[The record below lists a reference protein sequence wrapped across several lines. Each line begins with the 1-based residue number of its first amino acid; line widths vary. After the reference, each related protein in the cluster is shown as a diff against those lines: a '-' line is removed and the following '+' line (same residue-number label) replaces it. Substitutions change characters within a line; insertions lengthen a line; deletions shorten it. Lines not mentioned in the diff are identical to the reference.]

1 VAGGETGYQA
11 IAVSVSRPQ
20 ILERVPAGSPPAVVL
35 GMDSMQGL
43 QTARILAWRGV
54 PVVGVVSDGG
64 HYAARTNVC
73 DRVVVATGRA
83 ELFAFL
89 EAFGSAATEK
99 PVLVP
104 CQDAR
109 VVNVSGARDLLAQW
123 YRFVLPS
130 PEVVELLMEK
140 TLFYP
145 YAQAHGFPVPATSLI
160 ASREQAVEAAAL
172 LRFPAVVKPGMRTT
186 RWTEVTSEKAFKVDS
201 PADLVSIYDL
211 VGGAADVLIAQEW
224 IPGEVSDLYSVNCYF
239 STEGELLATF
249 VAKKLRQWPRQTGQS
264 SMGVEV
270 RNDEALDISIRLLS
284 SVGYRG
290 LGYVELKRDPR
301 DGRHV
306 IVEPN
311 VGRPTG
317 RSAIAE
323 AGGVELLLTMYCDAV
338 GLPLP
343 EHRLQTYGQ
352 AKWIHLRRDLLS
364 AGQAMRAGELGFAE
378 WVSTMRGKKAYA
390 VLSARDPRPFLAEVG
405 MAAGEIF
412 SRAPRS
418 R

>member
-1 VAGGETGYQA
+1 
-11 IAVSVSRPQ
+11 
-20 ILERVPAGSPPAVVL
+20 
-35 GMDSMQGL
+35 
-43 QTARILAWRGV
+43 
-54 PVVGVVSDGG
+54 
-64 HYAARTNVC
+64 
-73 DRVVVATGRA
+73 
-83 ELFAFL
+83 
-89 EAFGSAATEK
+89 
-99 PVLVP
+99 
-104 CQDAR
+104 
-109 VVNVSGARDLLAQW
+109 
-123 YRFVLPS
+123 
-130 PEVVELLMEK
+130 VVELLMEK

-145 YAQAHGFPVPATSLI
+145 YALNHGFPVPATVLLS
-160 ASREQAVEAAAL
+160 SRQQAVEAAEL
-172 LRFPAVVKPGMRTT
+172 LRFPAVVKPGLRTT
-186 RWTEVTSEKAFKVDS
+186 RWTEATSEKAFKVDT
-201 PADLVSIYDL
+201 PVELVSVYDRF
-211 VGGAADVLIAQEW
+211 GQTADVLIAQEW

-239 STEGELLATF
+239 SAGDELLATF

-264 SMGVEV
+264 SMGIEV

-343 EHRLQTYGQ
+343 EHRTQTYGQ

-364 AGQAMRAGELGFAE
+364 AGQAMRVGELGLGE
-378 WVSTMRGKKAYA
+378 WASTMRGKKAYA
-390 VLSARDPRPFLAEVG
+390 VLSSRDPRPFLAEMG
-405 MAAGEIF
+405 MAAGEML
-412 SRAPRS
+412 SRAKGS

>member
-1 VAGGETGYQA
+1 M
-11 IAVSVSRPQ
+11 SRPPL
-20 ILERVPAGSPPAVVL
+20 LERVPTGAPPAVVL

-54 PVVGVVSDGG
+54 PVVGVVSDGR

-73 DRVVVATGRA
+73 DQVVVATGRA

-89 EAFGSAATEK
+89 EAFGSAATDK

-109 VVNVSGARDLLAQW
+109 VVNVSRARDQLAQW
-123 YRFVLPS
+123 YRFVLPP

-145 YAQAHGFPVPATSLI
+145 YAQAQGFPVPTTVLL
-160 ASREQAVEAAAL
+160 ASRQQAVEAAAL
-172 LRFPAVVKPGMRTT
+172 LRFPAVVKPGLRTT
-186 RWTEVTSEKAFKVDS
+186 RWTEATSEKAFKVDS
-201 PADLVSIYDL
+201 PAELVSIYDR
-211 VGGAADVLIAQEW
+211 VGGTADVLIAQEW

-239 STEGELLATF
+239 SAEGELLATF

-264 SMGVEV
+264 SMGIEV

-323 AGGVELLLTMYCDAV
+323 AGGVEMLLTMYCDAV

-343 EHRLQTYGQ
+343 EQRTQTYGQ

-364 AGQAMRAGELGFAE
+364 AGQAMRAGELGFGE

-390 VLSARDPRPFLAEVG
+390 VLSSRDPRPFLAEVR
-405 MAAGEIF
+405 MAAGEIV
-412 SRAPRS
+412 SRAKGAR
-418 R
+418 